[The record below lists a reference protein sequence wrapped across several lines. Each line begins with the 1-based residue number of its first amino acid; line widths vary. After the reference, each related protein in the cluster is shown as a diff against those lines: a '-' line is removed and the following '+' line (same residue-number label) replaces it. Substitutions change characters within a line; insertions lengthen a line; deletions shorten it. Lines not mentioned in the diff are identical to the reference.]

1 MHRYETPN
9 DIPHHLQDCCESW
22 HTGYRFVHP
31 FRVEVFPFE
40 SDPDLI
46 AELQRAEDA
55 FFSSFKSR
63 NWMFTIDMIVGWK
76 HRFRY
81 LNSLIEPAIPR
92 NAEGDRAYW
101 SLIVHIIRN
110 SPILHGQEAHILR
123 ALDCSRRGKA
133 ATLFGDGFDLLK
145 KMDEPI
151 VGWRGVRVETYTEA
165 TGAIKNGFSWTTT
178 KDNALWFAK
187 QSLQING
194 QLFVARTTLN
204 ISDVEAYIPGQ
215 RTGGLII
222 RPSVIRAF
230 DWEVLDSK

>member
-55 FFSSFKSR
+55 FYSSFKSK

-101 SLIVHIIRN
+101 SLIVYMIRN
-110 SPILHGQEAHILR
+110 SPILHGQEEHFLR
-123 ALDCSRRGKA
+123 ALDCGRRGKA
-133 ATLFGDGFDLLK
+133 ATLFGNGNNFLGTIWLHEIPSIQMPGPEVQHGAEIAANDPISAPAFSDLH
-145 KMDEPI
+145 
-151 VGWRGVRVETYTEA
+151 GCHQG
-165 TGAIKNGFSWTTT
+165 S
-178 KDNALWFAK
+178 
-187 QSLQING
+187 
-194 QLFVARTTLN
+194 
-204 ISDVEAYIPGQ
+204 
-215 RTGGLII
+215 
-222 RPSVIRAF
+222 
-230 DWEVLDSK
+230 